1 VKQLRRLCS
10 DLRPPA
16 LDQLGLPAALRLL
29 AQEMTVQGLPVETYV
44 EDLSLLDEAA
54 TGLYRICQEALSNA
68 WRHAQASRAILTLAC
83 EENGIVLTIAD
94 DGRGFDPASVRWSN
108 GRFGLMGMA
117 DLAEALGGILTIQST
132 PGQGTQVM
140 VHCGLYILSP

>member
-1 VKQLRRLCS
+1 
-10 DLRPPA
+10 
-16 LDQLGLPAALRLL
+16 
-29 AQEMTVQGLPVETYV
+29 LPVETYV

-117 DLAEALGGILTIQST
+117 GLAEALGGALTIRSA
-132 PGQGTQVM
+132 PGQGTLV
-140 VHCGLYILSP
+140 VVRCGLYVLSP